1 MVIWIGF
8 WFGLVGGGVSLRFEF
23 WLGLACFYMI
33 WCESWLLGCLGLVFR
48 CVLGVGLGCCCG
60 LVWRAAWFCLIV
72 CLYYLEVG
80 CFGWLASDGFAAL
93 VGSRLCDFGW
103 LAVRCCVFLILIWW
117 FGTLVALA
125 FGMVVVCCCS
135 GLH

>member
-60 LVWRAAWFCLIV
+60 LVWCVAWFCLV
-72 CLYYLEVG
+72 VLFVL
-80 CFGWLASDGFAAL
+80 FRSRLFWLACVGRICCAGGF
-93 VGSRLCDFGW
+93 
-103 LAVRCCVFLILIWW
+103 
-117 FGTLVALA
+117 
-125 FGMVVVCCCS
+125 
-135 GLH
+135 